1 MKVMIVSPVSY
12 VPSNSGN
19 SARIE
24 QLIHALKYVDDN
36 IALTFVLCPV
46 QKIDQRYSAPLT
58 DSNSI
63 HHIVLNGGAPY
74 PSRLLHRI
82 KQFCKKKLKKHFNL
96 EFNILEDFME
106 KDALIGR
113 RAKSEFHQVANN
125 IKPDVI
131 IVEYLVMSSL
141 VLSLEH
147 KPLLVVDTH
156 DKLTDRNKGLR
167 NEHSDAFWLSLSK
180 NQEKALLKRFDYVI
194 AIQHLEAEY
203 FAKLIRN
210 QAVVKT
216 LSILEPPK
224 IIEKNT
230 TSTETIGF
238 IGSNNKH
245 NINGILHFISNSWP
259 KILQTLPNA
268 RLLIAG
274 TIDKTLPIFERENIT
289 HIGIVNNLA
298 DFYSACDLIIN
309 PCLSGTGLKIKTV
322 EALSFGKV
330 VVTTEKG
337 GEGLEDACGH
347 GLFIER
353 IDNNEFYIRCLN
365 ILNDPESK
373 VQLENKCVTYIEE
386 KYSKSLRDLKQI
398 LGL

>member
-1 MKVMIVSPVSY
+1 MKVLIVSPVSY
-12 VPSNSGN
+12 VPANSGN

-24 QLIHALKYVDDN
+24 QLIHALKRVDDN

-58 DSNSI
+58 DSRSI
-63 HHIVLNGGAPY
+63 QHIVLNNGAPY
-74 PSRLLHRI
+74 PARFLHRV

-113 RAKSEFHQVANN
+113 RAKNEFHQVVNE

-156 DKLTDRNKGLR
+156 DKLTDRNKSLR
-167 NEHSDAFWLSLSK
+167 AEHSDAFWLSLSK

-194 AIQHLEAEY
+194 AIQHLEAAY
-203 FAKLIRN
+203 FAKLICN
-210 QAVVKT
+210 QAKVKT
-216 LSILEPPK
+216 ISILEPAK
-224 IIEKNT
+224 IIENNT
-230 TSTETIGF
+230 RATETIGF

-245 NINGILHFISNSWP
+245 NINGISHFISNSWP

-268 RLLIAG
+268 KLLIAG
-274 TIDKTLPIFERENIT
+274 TIDNTLPIFELENIS
-289 HIGIVNNLA
+289 HIGRVDDLA
-298 DFYSACDLIIN
+298 DFYSSCDLIIN

-353 IDNNEFYIRCLN
+353 MDNSDFYIKCLS
-365 ILNDPESK
+365 ILNDQESK
-373 VQLENKCVTYIEE
+373 VQLENKCISYIDG
-386 KYSKSLRDLKQI
+386 KYNKSLNDLKFM